1 MGKFNVSPQ
10 KENALLKKMGE
21 LNIFEKDIVE
31 TFVKSGGKGGQ
42 NVNKN
47 STCVNLKHIPT
58 GIIVKYDKERSQ
70 LLNRFFA
77 RRELVNRIEISENGT
92 DSPAIKKAEK
102 IKKQK
107 ARRKRKTRGK
117 LLKSNSKT

>member
-21 LNIFEKDIVE
+21 LNILEKDIVE

-58 GIIVKYDKERSQ
+58 GIIVKYDKERAQ

-77 RRELVNRIEISENGT
+77 RRELVNRIEMSENGT
-92 DSPAIKKAEK
+92 DSCYEKGRKDQKTESPKKKENTGQTA
-102 IKKQK
+102 KK
-107 ARRKRKTRGK
+107 
-117 LLKSNSKT
+117 

>member
-1 MGKFNVSPQ
+1 MNRFNVSPE
-10 KENALLKKMGE
+10 KERALLKKMHE
-21 LNIFEKDIVE
+21 LGISEGDIVE

-47 STCVNLKHIPT
+47 STCVNLKHIPS
-58 GIIVKYDKERSQ
+58 GITIKFQKERSQ

-77 RRELVNRIEISENGT
+77 RRELISKIEELKLGSKST
-92 DSPAIKKAEK
+92 KQQKADK

-107 ARRKRKTRGK
+107 LKRRKRNLK
-117 LLKSNSKT
+117 KSNNQ